1 MAKKKQTRQPIARP
15 KIRKGDR
22 VLVRKGKDKGEIGE
36 VLRVNPEDGRAI
48 VQGVNKYYRHT
59 KPTQKDPRGGRVHK
73 EMPISMSNLMVVG
86 SDGTASPVKIKRTED
101 GRRVRVLKR
110 TGEELT

>member
-1 MAKKKQTRQPIARP
+1 MMAKKKQTRQPIARP

-48 VQGVNKYYRHT
+48 VPEVGDVAVL
-59 KPTQKDPRGGRVHK
+59 PGSGGR
-73 EMPISMSNLMVVG
+73 L
-86 SDGTASPVKIKRTED
+86 
-101 GRRVRVLKR
+101 
-110 TGEELT
+110 